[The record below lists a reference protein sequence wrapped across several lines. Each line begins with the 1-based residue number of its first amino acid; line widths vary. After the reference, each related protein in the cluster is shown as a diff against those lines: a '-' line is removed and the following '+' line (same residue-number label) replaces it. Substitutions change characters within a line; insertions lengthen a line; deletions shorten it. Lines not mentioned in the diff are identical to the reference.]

1 MTISL
6 LKKLAIISVLP
17 VCLTVYFEYPSF
29 SKNYTQN
36 QKFAENEKNYIL
48 KLNKPQYIKDKN
60 QSNHNNQVKNGIK
73 LSEDG
78 CIIKNLRLRNGMS
91 LKIKQNCN

>member
-6 LKKLAIISVLP
+6 LKKLALIAVIP
-17 VCLTVYFEYPSF
+17 VCLTLSFEYPSF
-29 SKNYTQN
+29 SKNYTQS
-36 QKFAENEKNYIL
+36 QKFSENKKNHIL
-48 KLNKPQYIKDKN
+48 KLNKPQYIKDTN
-60 QSNHNNQVKNGIK
+60 LSDQNDQIKNGIK

-91 LKIKQNCN
+91 LQIKQNCH